1 MTELEKMMNNI
12 LYDPMDKELIELRT
26 KAHRLSKEYSDTFD
40 DEFKKRSKILKKLLP
55 NAEIDAVIE
64 GPIYF
69 DYGIN
74 TYIGKRFFAN
84 YNFTVLDCAKVII
97 GDDVFIAPNVSI
109 YTAYHPLKY
118 KERNIFVKE
127 DGTMTD
133 NEYAKEIVIGNN
145 VWIGG
150 NTVILPGVHIGDGCV
165 IGAGSV
171 VTKDTEPNS
180 VYAGNPAK
188 LLRRIDNN

>member
-1 MTELEKMMNNI
+1 MTEFEKMINNI
-12 LYDPMDKELIELRT
+12 LYDPMDSELVELRT

-40 DEFKKRSKILKKLLP
+40 DEFDKRREILKKLLP
-55 NAEIDAVIE
+55 HAQDDTNIE

-69 DYGIN
+69 DYGVN

-84 YNFTVLDCAKVII
+84 FNFTVLDCAKVII

-118 KERNIFVKE
+118 KERNGYMKNGII
-127 DGTMTD
+127 TD
-133 NEYAKEIVIGNN
+133 DEYAKEIVIGNN

-150 NTVILPGVHIGDGCV
+150 SVTILPGVHIADGCV

-171 VTKDTEPNS
+171 VTKDTEANS

-188 LLRRIDNN
+188 LLRRIDND

>member
-109 YTAYHPLKY
+109 YTAYHPLRY
-118 KERNIFVKE
+118 KERNVFVKE
-127 DGTMTD
+127 DGSMTD

-165 IGAGSV
+165 IGPGSV